1 MNILDATRLIIER
14 ALGRVNEWNQIWS
27 ASRMNFILV
36 SMIGRIRD
44 RMTNR
49 ARDSIPELRN
59 SAARW
64 IYTNYLNIRANRHPA
79 LGAEPRRDR
88 FYDR

>member
-14 ALGRVNEWNQIWS
+14 ALGRVNERNQIWS

-49 ARDSIPELRN
+49 ARDSIPE
-59 SAARW
+59 
-64 IYTNYLNIRANRHPA
+64 IT
-79 LGAEPRRDR
+79 
-88 FYDR
+88 